1 MVTIYPFVGLHPSD
15 EAFAFVPS
23 VPYDVISAEEA
34 AAEIAKN
41 DKTLLRVIR
50 TDAELPDIDPH
61 DDRIYE
67 RAREM
72 FAKMKEDG
80 LLVSDEKPA
89 FYIYRITLGE
99 ETFTGLVSCVSVA
112 EDKD

>member
-23 VPYDVISAEEA
+23 VPYE

-99 ETFTGLVSCVSVA
+99 DTFTGLVSCVMIRS
-112 EDKD
+112 KSMN

>member
-80 LLVSDEKPA
+80 PS
-89 FYIYRITLGE
+89 
-99 ETFTGLVSCVSVA
+99 TFTASLLERKRSLVLFPA
-112 EDKD
+112 

>member
-41 DKTLLRVIR
+41 DKTLLQMQNCRILIR
-50 TDAELPDIDPH
+50 MTI
-61 DDRIYE
+61 
-67 RAREM
+67 
-72 FAKMKEDG
+72 
-80 LLVSDEKPA
+80 VSMNAPV
-89 FYIYRITLGE
+89 RCLQR
-99 ETFTGLVSCVSVA
+99 
-112 EDKD
+112 

>member
-41 DKTLLRVIR
+41 DKTLLPRYQNRCR
-50 TDAELPDIDPH
+50 TAG
-61 DDRIYE
+61 Y
-67 RAREM
+67 
-72 FAKMKEDG
+72 
-80 LLVSDEKPA
+80 
-89 FYIYRITLGE
+89 
-99 ETFTGLVSCVSVA
+99 
-112 EDKD
+112 